1 MMNNEDKVV
10 LKFPPSISTKYYIR
24 KDYKIKNTKD
34 WRVIRYRKSR
44 LLEIKANYMGN

>member
-1 MMNNEDKVV
+1 MNNEDKVV

-24 KDYKIKNTKD
+24 KDYKIK
-34 WRVIRYRKSR
+34 IRKTEELSDTEKSR